1 MLCFWRLN
9 LMYFVITDLIL
20 PLYRRPNER
29 QFWPPGSAYEYEI
42 ETKVQANG
50 DKPERVRISASK
62 LRRKKST
69 YTRDRNQLFIKHYV
83 SKLDGIWKLK
93 DSSIRQYEVDKVRFE
108 QIFSGPLP
116 KFIRSDTP
124 KKNMKRPSIVSSS
137 SSIKSPTKN
146 GLISSQ
152 KNKKQESIDKYLK
165 PKSSSDKEQKSPK
178 RVLSNSGPASDNKK
192 LNRNNDS
199 VKRQVPKKTA
209 EKRKSTEEIIE
220 RELLEKRKKMMEHQ
234 QQLIEK
240 KQQKQLDSQ
249 RKRDEKKKLEEF
261 IKEWNKTR
269 EDLELEDLRDLP
281 IPVPVCLQTPNDYF
295 GQLIMLYEFFQTFAE
310 QVGVKNFFPAGV
322 TIDLLDRA
330 LSQTELAGPLFD
342 FIHLLLAAIF
352 RLQEEEEDE
361 IGETYDLLAISE
373 FDSNSAVSSIELDTG
388 IKLAAVAVNCPLAF
402 HGVPLQKLT
411 IDATTISEVLRLHLL
426 SSGVRVS
433 ETCHRWRVQEK
444 GGYIGSVDDP
454 GVWFRNEHVH
464 IMNALSEKCVSELP
478 VADKIAILEC
488 LVHQVMMFAAVRDI
502 VHDNV
507 DTFRQKR
514 VELRTA
520 LAAEMKKE
528 KELSQQRKKKTEK
541 TLNGNSGVENE
552 AGAASGGKN
561 SGATATA
568 AAEELTDEQLEKLE
582 RDVQRRKDDL
592 KRQLAEI
599 TIDNLRIQLAP
610 IGMDRAYRRFWL
622 FPSVPGVFVED
633 HELNPPPC
641 LPRGT
646 PKPNLAL
653 MKEKDPLSYARKLFQ
668 NEYNKENTGI
678 AAAAVASPKKGIA
691 RSANSSAA
699 SVGVTPNT
707 SGGPAGTSVGNAVA
721 NDGKSGE
728 PYRVA
733 LSCWGDNDAC
743 PVHKRRSGR
752 PRWSYYRTR
761 GEFEKLLEGLNTRG
775 KRESKLHAMLTQYQE
790 FVLKG
795 MAHPF
800 INLNPKMEVENE
812 NGCVV
817 PSEIRKSSRGNP
829 SYDNAMFDFPPET
842 EIEIVLESLL
852 RNLILDIEEKSNA
865 GGLGSLKVSK

>member
-1 MLCFWRLN
+1 MNTLLPRGSKLFALFGRISLI
-9 LMYFVITDLIL
+9 YFVVIDSTSFSCC
-20 PLYRRPNER
+20 RPNER

-50 DKPERVRISASK
+50 DKAERVRIAASK

-83 SKLDGIWKLK
+83 AKVDGIWKLK

-124 KKNMKRPSIVSSS
+124 KKNMKRPSVVSAST
-137 SSIKSPTKN
+137 IKSPTKN
-146 GLISSQ
+146 GLVPSH

-165 PKSSSDKEQKSPK
+165 PKSSSELKSPK
-178 RVLSNSGPASDNKK
+178 RVLSNSGPGSDNKK
-192 LNRNNDS
+192 LNRGQDS
-199 VKRQVPKKTA
+199 VKRGPVPKKAA

-281 IPVPVCLQTPNDYF
+281 APVPICLQTPNDYF
-295 GQLIMLYEFFQTFAE
+295 GQLVMLYEFFQTFAD

-322 TIDLLDRA
+322 TVDLLDRA

-342 FIHLLLAAIF
+342 FVHLLLAAIF

-361 IGETYDLLAISE
+361 IGETYDSLAISE
-373 FDSNSAVSSIELDTG
+373 FDSAVPESDPAM
-388 IKLAAVAVNCPLAF
+388 KLAAVAVNCPFAF

-426 SSGVRVS
+426 SSGARVS
-433 ETCHRWRVQEK
+433 ETCHRWRIQEK
-444 GGYIGSVDDP
+444 GGYIGNVDDP
-454 GVWFRNEHVH
+454 GVGFRSEHAH
-464 IMNALSEKCVSELP
+464 IMNALSEKSVTELP

-488 LVHQVMMFAAVRDI
+488 LVHQVMMFAAVRDL

-520 LAAEMKKE
+520 LAAEIKKE
-528 KELSQQRKKKTEK
+528 KELSQIRKKKAEK
-541 TLNGNSGVENE
+541 TNTGADNE
-552 AGAASGGKN
+552 AAATGK
-561 SGATATA
+561 A
-568 AAEELTDEQLEKLE
+568 ADELSDEQLEKQE

-599 TIDNLRIQLAP
+599 TIDNLRVQLAP

-633 HELNPPPC
+633 HELYPPPC

-653 MKEKDPLSYARKLFQ
+653 MKEKDPLSYVRKLFQ
-668 NEYNKENTGI
+668 NEYNKENTGV
-678 AAAAVASPKKGIA
+678 AAATVLSPKKGMA
-691 RSANSSAA
+691 RAANSSAA
-699 SVGVTPNT
+699 GGAANSCGAASTSNGV
-707 SGGPAGTSVGNAVA
+707 AGDA
-721 NDGKSGE
+721 KSGE

-743 PVHKRRSGR
+743 PVHKRRTGR

-800 INLNPKMEVENE
+800 INLNPKVEVDDE
-812 NGCVV
+812 NGSVV
-817 PSEIRKSSRGNP
+817 PPEIRKSSRGNP

-842 EIEIVLESLL
+842 DIEIVLESLL

-865 GGLGSLKVSK
+865 GGLGCLKVST

>member
-1 MLCFWRLN
+1 MHL
-9 LMYFVITDLIL
+9 
-20 PLYRRPNER
+20 
-29 QFWPPGSAYEYEI
+29 
-42 ETKVQANG
+42 
-50 DKPERVRISASK
+50 
-62 LRRKKST
+62 
-69 YTRDRNQLFIKHYV
+69 
-83 SKLDGIWKLK
+83 
-93 DSSIRQYEVDKVRFE
+93 YEVDKVRFE
-108 QIFSGPLP
+108 QIFAGPPP
-116 KFIRSDTP
+116 KFVRSDTP
-124 KKNMKRPSIVSSS
+124 KKNVKRPSIVSSS
-137 SSIKSPTKN
+137 SSIKSPVKN
-146 GLISSQ
+146 GVIPSQ

-165 PKSSSDKEQKSPK
+165 PKSSSDKELKSPK
-178 RVLSNSGPASDNKK
+178 RVLSSSGSASNNKK
-192 LNRNNDS
+192 LNRSNDS
-199 VKRQVPKKTA
+199 VKRQVPKKSA

-281 IPVPVCLQTPNDYF
+281 IPVPICLQTPNDNF
-295 GQLIMLYEFFQTFAE
+295 GQLIMLYEFFQTFAD

-361 IGETYDLLAISE
+361 IGETYDSLAISE
-373 FDSNSAVSSIELDTG
+373 FDSGSIASSAELDPG
-388 IKLAAVAVNCPLAF
+388 IKLAAVAVNYPLAF

-426 SSGVRVS
+426 SSGIRVS
-433 ETCHRWRVQEK
+433 ETCHRWRIQEK
-444 GGYIGSVDDP
+444 AGYVGSVDDP
-454 GVWFRNEHVH
+454 GVWFRNEHAH

-478 VADKIAILEC
+478 VADRIAILEC
-488 LVHQVMMFAAVRDI
+488 LVHQVMMFAAVRDL
-502 VHDNV
+502 VHENV

-520 LAAEMKKE
+520 FAAEIKKE
-528 KELSQQRKKKTEK
+528 KELSQQRKKKAEK
-541 TLNGNSGVENE
+541 ALNGN
-552 AGAASGGKN
+552 GAVDNKTGSTSGGN
-561 SGATATA
+561 NASA
-568 AAEELTDEQLEKLE
+568 AAEEMTDEQLEKLE
-582 RDVQRRKDDL
+582 KDVQRRKDDL

-610 IGMDRAYRRFWL
+610 VGMDRAYRRFWL

-633 HELNPPPC
+633 HELHPPPC

-653 MKEKDPLSYARKLFQ
+653 MKEKDPLSYVRKLFQ
-668 NEYNKENTGI
+668 NEYNKENTGV
-678 AAAAVASPKKGIA
+678 AAAAVASPKKGNA
-691 RSANSSAA
+691 RLANTSAA
-699 SVGVTPNT
+699 GVGVTSNA
-707 SGGPAGTSVGNAVA
+707 SGGPAGTSVGTAVTS
-721 NDGKSGE
+721 DGKSEE
-728 PYRVA
+728 PYYVA
-733 LSCWGDNDAC
+733 LSCWGDNDSC
-743 PVHKRRSGR
+743 PVHKRRSSR

-761 GEFEKLLEGLNTRG
+761 GEFEKLLESLNTRG

-800 INLNPKMEVENE
+800 INLNPNVEIEDE
-812 NGCVV
+812 NGSVV
-817 PSEIRKSSRGNP
+817 PAEIRKSSRGNP

-865 GGLGSLKVSK
+865 GGLGSLKVGN

>member
-1 MLCFWRLN
+1 MIPISLH
-9 LMYFVITDLIL
+9 
-20 PLYRRPNER
+20 YRQNER
-29 QFWPPGSAYEYEI
+29 QFWPAGSTYEYEI
-42 ETKVQANG
+42 EIKAQANG
-50 DKPERVRISASK
+50 EIPDRLRVSASK

-83 SKLDGIWKLK
+83 SKVDGIWKLK
-93 DSSIRQYEVDKVRFE
+93 ENACNLYEVNKVRFE
-108 QIFSGPLP
+108 EIFSGPLP
-116 KFIRSDTP
+116 KFTRSDTP
-124 KKNMKRPSIVSSS
+124 KKNVKRPSLVSSS
-137 SSIKSPTKN
+137 SSLKSPSKN
-146 GLISSQ
+146 GLVPTQ
-152 KNKKQESIDKYLK
+152 KNKKQESMDKYLK
-165 PKSSSDKEQKSPK
+165 PKSSSDKEPKSPK
-178 RVLSNSGPASDNKK
+178 RILNSSGPVSYNKK
-192 LNRNNDS
+192 LNRSSDS
-199 VKRQVPKKTA
+199 VKRPVPKKAA

-281 IPVPVCLQTPNDYF
+281 VPVPICLQIPNEYF
-295 GQLIMLYEFFQTFAE
+295 GELIMLYEFFQTFAE

-342 FIHLLLAAIF
+342 FIHLLLVAIF
-352 RLQEEEEDE
+352 RLQEDEEDE
-361 IGETYDLLAISE
+361 IGESYDSLAISE
-373 FDSNSAVSSIELDTG
+373 FDSHSTLSSELDPHL
-388 IKLAAVAVNCPLAF
+388 KLAAVAINCPLAF

-433 ETCHRWRVQEK
+433 ETCHRWRIQEK
-444 GGYIGSVDDP
+444 GGYVGCVDDP
-454 GVWFRNEHVH
+454 GVVFRNEHAN
-464 IMNALSEKCVSELP
+464 IMSALSEKCVAEFP

-488 LVHQVMMFAAVRDI
+488 LVHQVMMFAAVRDL
-502 VHDNV
+502 VHVNV

-520 LAAEMKKE
+520 LAAEIRKE
-528 KELSQQRKKKTEK
+528 KELSQIKKKKAEK
-541 TLNGNSGVENE
+541 SASGNSGVENE
-552 AGAASGGKN
+552 AGAASRAN
-561 SGATATA
+561 NTAV
-568 AAEELTDEQLEKLE
+568 AEEMTDEQLEKAE
-582 RDVQRRKDDL
+582 KDVQRRKDDL

-653 MKEKDPLSYARKLFQ
+653 MKEKDPISYVRKLFQ

-678 AAAAVASPKKGIA
+678 AMTSAPSPKKGIA
-691 RSANSSAA
+691 RSANSSA
-699 SVGVTPNT
+699 VGVAPNT
-707 SGGPAGTSVGNAVA
+707 SGGPAGTSVGNAVS
-721 NDGKSGE
+721 NDGKSEE

-733 LSCWGDNDAC
+733 LSCWGDNDGC

-761 GEFEKLLEGLNTRG
+761 GEFEKLLDVLNTRG

-800 INLNPKMEVENE
+800 INLNPTIEVENE
-812 NGCVV
+812 NGCAV
-817 PSEIRKSSRGNP
+817 PPEIRKSSRGNP

-852 RNLILDIEEKSNA
+852 RNLILDIEEKSSA
-865 GGLGSLKVSK
+865 GGLGNLKVSG